1 MQKVLVKVNRS
12 RISIGYLEKV
22 IEPKLKNAGFEMV
35 MAQERIPF
43 PFVKDEY
50 FGFIVFGGD
59 GTFISGA
66 RIAHHLGMN
75 VFGFDAGNLGYLCQ
89 GSMEQLDQTF
99 ASLADGK
106 YHIHEQSVL
115 LASIIRDGK
124 QAFSEMAINDVV
136 ISRHDNAHVIN
147 LETYIAD
154 TFLITYKADGL
165 IIASSL
171 GSTGYSMAAGGPII
185 QQTLPVNTVTAIC
198 PHPIA
203 FRPLVVSEDEAVKV
217 RLVDRHTDMTIT
229 FDGRIVHPGLH
240 MDNVIVTAH
249 PRKLNIIKLEHP
261 NNIESISAKLRL
273 TYAPHKE
280 YEVL

>member
-1 MQKVLVKVNRS
+1 MR
-12 RISIGYLEKV
+12 
-22 IEPKLKNAGFEMV
+22 NAGFELV
-35 MAQERIPF
+35 MAQERIPY
-43 PFVKDEY
+43 PFNKDEY
-50 FGFIVFGGD
+50 FGFLVFGGD

-66 RIAHHLGMN
+66 RIAHHLDMK
-75 VFGFDAGNLGYLCQ
+75 VFGFDAGTLGYLCQ
-89 GSMEQLDQTF
+89 GSMEKLECTFDQLANGNYYT
-99 ASLADGK
+99 
-106 YHIHEQSVL
+106 HEQSVL
-115 LASIIRDGK
+115 FAKIIRDGK

-136 ISRHDNAHVIN
+136 VSRHDNNHVIN
-147 LETYIAD
+147 LETYIGD

-203 FRPLVVSEDEAVKV
+203 FRPMVVSEDEVVKI
-217 RLVDRHTDMTIT
+217 RLVDRHSDMTIT
-229 FDGRIVHPGLH
+229 FDGRIVHPGMH
-240 MDNVIVTAH
+240 MDNVLVTAH
-249 PRKLNIIKLEHP
+249 PKKLKIIKIDHP

-273 TYAPHKE
+273 TFAPHKE